1 MVSVVKT
8 VKYKKSLGEK
18 LFDIIVYI
26 LLTLLMFATFYPIYN
41 IFVASIS
48 SVSEIAKHGS
58 LMLYPRDITF
68 ETYKAVFQNEQILK
82 GLRNTIF
89 YVVLGT
95 SINMILTTFAA
106 YGLSRKWL
114 KGRKIMM
121 FGIVFT
127 MFFSGGL
134 IPSFMIVQKLGMYNT
149 IWALLLPGAM
159 SAWNLIMMRTY
170 FMGLPVS
177 LEESARIDGAN
188 DFQILF
194 RVILPTSKPILAVM
208 VLFYAVGHW
217 NSWFSASIFLQNREL
232 YPLQLI
238 LREILI
244 QGRVADFGGNAANVT
259 HQVAKNLKYA
269 TIIVSTIPILIIYP
283 FIQKYFVKG
292 VMLGSLKE

>member
-1 MVSVVKT
+1 MR
-8 VKYKKSLGEK
+8 YKKTFGEK
-18 LFDIIVYI
+18 VFDAFVY
-26 LLTLLMFATFYPIYN
+26 LLLSLLMIATFYPLYY
-41 IFVASIS
+41 IFVASLS
-48 SVSEIAKHGS
+48 SVSEIAKHGTF
-58 LMLYPRDITF
+58 MLFPKGFTL
-68 ETYKAVFQNEQILK
+68 ESYKAVFQNEMILT

-89 YVVLGT
+89 YVILGT
-95 SINMILTTFAA
+95 AINMILTIFAA

-114 KGRKIMM
+114 KGRKIIM
-121 FGIVFT
+121 FGIVLT

-134 IPSFMIVQKLGMYNT
+134 IPSFMVVQNLGLYNT

-194 RVILPTSKPILAVM
+194 RVILPTAKPILAVM

-217 NSWFSASIFLQNREL
+217 NSWFSASIYLQNREL

-244 QGRVADFGGNAANVT
+244 QGRVADFGGNSANVT

-269 TIIVSTIPILIIYP
+269 TIIVSTIPILLVYP

>member
-1 MVSVVKT
+1 MR
-8 VKYKKSLGEK
+8 YKKTFGEK
-18 LFDIIVYI
+18 VFDAFVY
-26 LLTLLMFATFYPIYN
+26 LLLSLLMIATFYPLYY
-41 IFVASIS
+41 IFVASLS
-48 SVSEIAKHGS
+48 SVSEIAKHGTF
-58 LMLYPRDITF
+58 MLFPKGFTL
-68 ETYKAVFQNEQILK
+68 ETYKAVFQNEMILT

-89 YVVLGT
+89 YVILGT
-95 SINMILTTFAA
+95 AINMILTIFAA

-114 KGRKIMM
+114 KGRKIIM
-121 FGIVFT
+121 FGIVLT

-134 IPSFMIVQKLGMYNT
+134 IPSFMVVQNLGLYNT

-194 RVILPTSKPILAVM
+194 RVILPTAKPILAVM

-217 NSWFSASIFLQNREL
+217 NSWFSASIYLQNREL

-244 QGRVADFGGNAANVT
+244 QGRVADFGGNSANVT

-269 TIIVSTIPILIIYP
+269 TIIVSTIPILLVYP

>member
-1 MVSVVKT
+1 MR
-8 VKYKKSLGEK
+8 YKKTFGEK
-18 LFDIIVYI
+18 VFDAFVY
-26 LLTLLMFATFYPIYN
+26 LLLSLLMIGTFYPLYY
-41 IFVASIS
+41 IFVASLS
-48 SVSEIAKHGS
+48 SVSEIAKHGTF
-58 LMLYPRDITF
+58 MLFPKGFTL
-68 ETYKAVFQNEQILK
+68 ETYKAVFQNEMILT

-89 YVVLGT
+89 YVILGT
-95 SINMILTTFAA
+95 AINMILTIFAA

-114 KGRKIMM
+114 KGRKIIM
-121 FGIVFT
+121 FGIVLT

-134 IPSFMIVQKLGMYNT
+134 IPSFMVVQNLGLYNT

-194 RVILPTSKPILAVM
+194 KVILPTAKPILAVM

-217 NSWFSASIFLQNREL
+217 NSWFSASIYLQNREL

-244 QGRVADFGGNAANVT
+244 QGRVADFGGNSANVT

-269 TIIVSTIPILIIYP
+269 TIIVSTIPILLVYP

>member
-1 MVSVVKT
+1 M
-8 VKYKKSLGEK
+8 KYKKSLGEK

>member
-1 MVSVVKT
+1 MN
-8 VKYKKSLGEK
+8 YKKTFGEK
-18 LFDIIVYI
+18 VFDTFVYV
-26 LLTLLMFATFYPIYN
+26 LLTLLMIATFYPIYY
-41 IFVASIS
+41 IFVASLS
-48 SVSEIAKHGS
+48 SVSEIAKHGNF
-58 LMLYPRDITF
+58 MLFPKGFTL
-68 ETYKAVFQNEQILK
+68 ETYIAVFQNEMILT

-89 YVVLGT
+89 YVILGT
-95 SINMILTTFAA
+95 AINMILTIFAA
-106 YGLSRKWL
+106 YGLSRRWL
-114 KGRKIMM
+114 KGRKIIM

-134 IPSFMIVQKLGMYNT
+134 IPSFMIVQNLGLYNT

-194 RVILPTSKPILAVM
+194 RVILPTAKPILAVM

-217 NSWFSASIFLQNREL
+217 NSWFPASIYLQNREL

-244 QGRVADFGGNAANVT
+244 QGRVADFGGNSANVT

-269 TIIVSTIPILIIYP
+269 TIIVSTIPILLVYP

>member
-1 MVSVVKT
+1 MN
-8 VKYKKSLGEK
+8 YKKTFGEK
-18 LFDIIVYI
+18 VFDTFVYV
-26 LLTLLMFATFYPIYN
+26 LLTLLMIATFYPIYY
-41 IFVASIS
+41 IFVASLS
-48 SVSEIAKHGS
+48 SVSEIAKHGNF
-58 LMLYPRDITF
+58 MLFPKGFTL
-68 ETYKAVFQNEQILK
+68 ETYIAVFQNEMILT

-89 YVVLGT
+89 YVILGT
-95 SINMILTTFAA
+95 ASNMILTIIAA
-106 YGLSRKWL
+106 YGLSRRWL
-114 KGRKIMM
+114 KGRKIIM

-134 IPSFMIVQKLGMYNT
+134 IPSFMIVQNLGLYNT

-194 RVILPTSKPILAVM
+194 RVILPTAKPILAVM

-217 NSWFSASIFLQNREL
+217 NSWFPASIYLQNREL

-244 QGRVADFGGNAANVT
+244 QGRVADFGGNSANVT

-269 TIIVSTIPILIIYP
+269 TIIVSTIPILLVYP

>member
-1 MVSVVKT
+1 M
-8 VKYKKSLGEK
+8 KYKKSFGEN
-18 LFDIIVYI
+18 LFDLIVYI
-26 LLTLLMFATFYPIYN
+26 LLTLLMLATFYPIYN

-58 LMLYPRDITF
+58 LMLFPRGFTL
-68 ETYKAVFQNEQILK
+68 ETYKAVFQNELILK
-82 GLRNTIF
+82 GLRNTVF

-95 SINMILTTFAA
+95 TINMILTIFAA

-114 KGRKIMM
+114 KGRKIIM

-134 IPSFMIVQKLGMYNT
+134 IPSFMIVQKLGLYNT

-170 FMGLPVS
+170 FMGLPDS

-269 TIIVSTIPILIIYP
+269 TIIVSTIPILIVYP

>member
-1 MVSVVKT
+1 MQHSKT
-8 VKYKKSLGEK
+8 TGDKI
-18 LFDIIVYI
+18 FDSSVYI
-26 LLTLLMFATFYPIYN
+26 LLTILMVLSIYPIYY
-41 IFVASIS
+41 ILVASLS

-58 LMLYPRDITF
+58 LMLIPQGFTIDSYI
-68 ETYKAVFQNEQILK
+68 AVFQNELILK
-82 GLRNTIF
+82 GFRNSVF

-95 SINMILTTFAA
+95 TINIVLTTLAA
-106 YGLSRKWL
+106 YALSRKWL
-114 KGRKIMM
+114 MGRKILM
-121 FGIVFT
+121 FSIVFT
-127 MFFSGGL
+127 MFFTGGL
-134 IPSFMIVQKLGMYNT
+134 IPNYMIVQQLGMYNT

-159 SAWNLIMMRTY
+159 SAWNLILMRTY
-170 FMGLPVS
+170 FMGLPNS

-188 DFQILF
+188 DFQILL
-194 RVILPTSKPILAVM
+194 RIILPLSKPIIAVM

-217 NSWFSASIFLQNREL
+217 NSWFAASIYLQNREL

-244 QGRVADFGGNAANVT
+244 QGRVSDFGGDTANVT

-269 TIIVSTIPILIIYP
+269 TIIVSTIPILVVYP

>member
-1 MVSVVKT
+1 MR
-8 VKYKKSLGEK
+8 YKKTFGEK
-18 LFDIIVYI
+18 VFDAFVYL
-26 LLTLLMFATFYPIYN
+26 LLTLLMIATFYPLYY
-41 IFVASIS
+41 IFVASLS
-48 SVSEIAKHGS
+48 SVSEIAKHGTF
-58 LMLYPRDITF
+58 MLFPKGFTL
-68 ETYKAVFQNEQILK
+68 ETYKAVFQNEMILT

-89 YVVLGT
+89 YVILGT
-95 SINMILTTFAA
+95 AINMILTIFAA

-114 KGRKIMM
+114 KGRKIIM

-134 IPSFMIVQKLGMYNT
+134 IPSFMVVQNLGLYNT

-170 FMGLPVS
+170 FMGLPIS

-194 RVILPTSKPILAVM
+194 RVILPTAKPILAVM

-217 NSWFSASIFLQNREL
+217 NSWFSASIYLQNREL

-244 QGRVADFGGNAANVT
+244 QGRVADFGGNSANVT

-269 TIIVSTIPILIIYP
+269 TIIVSTIPILLVYP

>member
-1 MVSVVKT
+1 MN
-8 VKYKKSLGEK
+8 YKRTFGEK
-18 LFDIIVYI
+18 VFDIVIYI
-26 LLTLLMFATFYPIYN
+26 LLTLLMLATFYPIYN

-58 LMLYPRDITF
+58 LMLYPRGFTL

-82 GLRNTIF
+82 GLRNTLL
-89 YVVLGT
+89 YVILGT
-95 SINMILTTFAA
+95 AINMLLTTFAA

-114 KGRKIMM
+114 KGRRVIM

-134 IPSFMIVQKLGMYNT
+134 IPSFMIVQKLGIYNT

-170 FMGLPVS
+170 FLGLPAS

-194 RVILPTSKPILAVM
+194 RVVLPTSKPILAVM

-269 TIIVSTIPILIIYP
+269 TIIVSTIPILIVYP

>member
-1 MVSVVKT
+1 

>member
-1 MVSVVKT
+1 M
-8 VKYKKSLGEK
+8 KYKKSFGEK
-18 LFDIIVYI
+18 LFDIFVYI

-68 ETYKAVFQNEQILK
+68 DTYKAVFQNELILK
-82 GLRNTIF
+82 GLRNTTF

-114 KGRKIMM
+114 KGRKIIM
-121 FGIVFT
+121 FGIVLT

>member
-1 MVSVVKT
+1 MR
-8 VKYKKSLGEK
+8 YKKTFGEK
-18 LFDIIVYI
+18 VFDAFVY
-26 LLTLLMFATFYPIYN
+26 LLLSLLMIATFYPLYY
-41 IFVASIS
+41 IFVASLS
-48 SVSEIAKHGS
+48 SVSEIAKHGTF
-58 LMLYPRDITF
+58 MLFPKGFTL
-68 ETYKAVFQNEQILK
+68 ETYKAVFQNEMILT

-89 YVVLGT
+89 YVILGT
-95 SINMILTTFAA
+95 AINMILTIFAA

-114 KGRKIMM
+114 KGRKIIM
-121 FGIVFT
+121 FGIVLT

-134 IPSFMIVQKLGMYNT
+134 IPSFMVVQNLGLYNT

-194 RVILPTSKPILAVM
+194 KVILPTAKPILAVM

-217 NSWFSASIFLQNREL
+217 NSWFSASIYLQNREL

-244 QGRVADFGGNAANVT
+244 QGRVADFGGNSANVT

-269 TIIVSTIPILIIYP
+269 TIIVSTIPILLVYP